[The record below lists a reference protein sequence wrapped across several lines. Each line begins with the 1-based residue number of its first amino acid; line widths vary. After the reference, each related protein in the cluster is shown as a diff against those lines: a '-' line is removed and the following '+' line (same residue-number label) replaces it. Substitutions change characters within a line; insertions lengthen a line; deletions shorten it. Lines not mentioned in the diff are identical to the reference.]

1 MGSFASKTWSEV
13 NDYYYKTSSDGQQSP
28 QLKYK
33 MAAKEVHVK
42 NVWTPGADPRSPTF
56 DFDRTPIQVIDCK
69 AQMTPDV
76 VTQQVV
82 TQLVDSIDPRS
93 PTIGIDRTPF
103 ELTPM
108 NDNIVEVAVT
118 RLSFGNV
125 SDDIT
130 NNSQLYTPTEA
141 MTPSV
146 EDNETKSSGTK
157 VRTPLSSVCVQQN
170 QTPNRSAIRQRKQL
184 DITKRAHLNSHL
196 MKNKAIGSN
205 DNLVLQSQVVD
216 DKENL

>member
-118 RLSFGNV
+118 RLSF
-125 SDDIT
+125 
-130 NNSQLYTPTEA
+130 A